1 MKIYKDE
8 ATQLKFEEFVDKM
21 ITGNETVLIEE
32 CMDKFNNNPE
42 LTAEELEQ
50 SFLSQCTVY
59 FELIA
64 SLNQVAEEIKTAASD
79 SLLH

>member
-1 MKIYKDE
+1 MRIYKDE
-8 ATQLKFEEFVDKM
+8 ATQLKFEEFVDRM
-21 ITGNETVLIEE
+21 ITGNEVVLIEE

-64 SLNQVAEEIKTAASD
+64 SLNKVTEEIKTAASD

>member
-8 ATQLKFEEFVDKM
+8 ATQLKFEEFVDRM
-21 ITGNETVLIEE
+21 ITGNEVVLIEE

-50 SFLSQCTVY
+50 RFLSQCTVY

-64 SLNQVAEEIKTAASD
+64 SLNKVTEEIKTAASD